1 MFTNKYNNIDITM
14 NIIQITVKE
23 NPSTSY
29 KFLVDKTSPVSKL
42 KENLSLSYKKKIS
55 FINNRTKKSIDEKL
69 SFIENDLQDNDEL
82 LIILRLSG
90 SYELKVRIVHHQN
103 VQYVNITVDGS
114 DTIEEVKT
122 KLLNININNNFNL
135 QNKILRLSYD
145 DDILD
150 DNELL
155 RNYKINDTTIINCYY

>member
-1 MFTNKYNNIDITM
+1 LYTNKFNNIDKTM
-14 NIIQITVKE
+14 NIIQVTVKE

-55 FINNRTKKSIDEKL
+55 FINNRTKKSIDERL
-69 SFIENDLQDNDEL
+69 SFIDNDLQDNDEL

-90 SYELKVRIVHHQN
+90 SYELKVRLVNNQN
-103 VQYVNITVDGS
+103 IHYVNITVDGS

-122 KLLNININNNFNL
+122 KLLNTNINNNFNL
-135 QNKILRLSYD
+135 QNKILTLSYD
-145 DDILD
+145 DDILEND
-150 DNELL
+150 KML